1 MSASQITVLKMRK
14 LKMCDATLRTVGR
27 LPEGYCTDGVLQFNI
42 SIPTELWKVIVAR
55 QAVAVADGIRRY
67 NSITLLPARDIR
79 DVSVSNGALGLLSRH
94 FTGGLCAYNA
104 VFVNPVSEEEFR
116 SYGLTISHLTVSFGS
131 DNFNIDVVL
140 RGLTGHGD
148 GRAVFSVS
156 RFPHLLTE
164 RPTGALV
171 SYVIN
176 I

>member
-1 MSASQITVLKMRK
+1 MSASKITALKLRQ
-14 LKMCDATLRTVGR
+14 LKQCDDTSRVVSR
-27 LPEGYCTDGVLQFNI
+27 LPAGCTAGMLQFNV
-42 SIPTELWKVIVAR
+42 SIPTELWKAIAAR

-94 FTGGLCAYNA
+94 FTGGLGAYNA
-104 VFVNPVSEEEFR
+104 VFVNPVSEEFR
-116 SYGLTISHLTVSFGS
+116 SYGLTISYLTVSFGS
-131 DNFNIDVVL
+131 DNFNIGVVI
-140 RGLTGHGD
+140 RGLAGYGD
-148 GRAVFSVS
+148 GMAIFTVS

-164 RPTGALV
+164 RPSGALV